1 MNSEVT
7 SLLSILASM
16 VVAGGVT
23 LVFYQK
29 GNIIEKKLPTKSVST
44 KPIKSNRLLY

>member
-1 MNSEVT
+1 MNSEAM

-29 GNIIEKKLPTKSVST
+29 GNIVEKKQPGKVV
-44 KPIKSNRLLY
+44 KPSRSNRPLY